1 MSSAT
6 IQNVSTIAVSVAD
19 PASVSAAH
27 EKAVAEIVGLVR
39 AKYEDEGVRNFA
51 IGKRAFEH
59 ATWQRG
65 NFTDP
70 ITRASKYEG
79 LDFDNLMNRVRD
91 DVRVWVAISPKSIK
105 LGEWVRCYVLKAKVA
120 EAIGAD
126 KANAV
131 SFFEYR
137 SSYSE
142 ALSFSKTE
150 LFGEI
155 KPGWLD
161 LYRGVAADRAKGQ
174 RVSSDDFMGRIAANV
189 KRLAALAV
197 TADPVAAAAKVVSDA
212 VKAKTRAVSK
222 SNEDIT
228 ASVSDA
234 LVSGNVSPEGV
245 LAIVESVAKAH
256 DVVLP
261 TRFGFD
267 PSTATVAECKLLA
280 ETMYAAGRFEEIRS
294 LAGVLNKMVAT
305 LDHGIAAKDEKITR
319 KAARLAKTGA

>member
-6 IQNVSTIAVSVAD
+6 IQNVSTITVLAVD
-19 PASVSAAH
+19 PATTSATH
-27 EKAVAEIVGLVR
+27 EKAVADIVGMVR
-39 AKYEDEGVRNFA
+39 AKYEDEGTRNLA

-59 ATWQRG
+59 AQWQMG
-65 NFTDP
+65 NFP
-70 ITRASKYEG
+70 KYESQ
-79 LDFDNLMNRVRD
+79 DFDNLMNRVRD

-105 LGEWVRCYVLKAKVA
+105 LGEWVRCHVLKAKVA

-126 KANAV
+126 SADAI

-142 ALSFSKTE
+142 ALSFSKSE

-161 LYRGVAADRAKGQ
+161 MYRGVVADRAKGQ
-174 RVSSDDFMGRIAANV
+174 RVSSDDFMGRISANL

-197 TADPVAAAAKVVSDA
+197 STDPVAAAAKIVSDS

-222 SNEDIT
+222 ANEDIT
-228 ASVSDA
+228 SSVSDA

-256 DVVLP
+256 DVALP

-267 PSTATVAECKLLA
+267 PSTCTVAECKLLA
-280 ETMYAAGRFEEIRS
+280 ETMFAAGRFDEIRA
-294 LAGVLNKMVAT
+294 LALVLNKMVAT
-305 LDHGIAAKDEKITR
+305 VDRNKAAQDE
-319 KAARLAKTGA
+319 KAARKLARLAAKGA